1 MGFHDVRFPPAWSF
15 GSAGGPERRTEIVTL
30 GSGREERNTPWAM
43 SRRRYQA
50 GVGLASLDDLH
61 GVIAFFEARRGRLHG
76 FRWKDHLDWKS
87 CPPLQAVSANDQMLG
102 TGDGVR
108 AAFALVKSYG
118 DGAASY
124 QRRIAKPVGET
135 VRVAVDGVE
144 LAAEEFALDAANGVV
159 TLEVAPGA
167 GAVVTAGF
175 AFDVPV
181 RFDTDR
187 LTVSLSAFQAGE
199 VPDIPVVEVMA

>member
-1 MGFHDVRFPPAWSF
+1 M
-15 GSAGGPERRTEIVTL
+15 
-30 GSGREERNTPWAM
+30 
-43 SRRRYQA
+43 
-50 GVGLASLDDLH
+50 
-61 GVIAFFEARRGRLHG
+61 IAFFEARRGRLHG

-87 CPPLQAVSANDQMLG
+87 CPPLQAVSATDQMLG
-102 TGDGVR
+102 TGDGVV
-108 AAFALVKSYG
+108 AAFALVKAYG

-124 QRRIAKPVGET
+124 QRRIVKPVAGT

-144 LAAEEFALDAANGVV
+144 LAAEAFAVDATSGVV
-159 TLEVAPGA
+159 TLAAAPGV
-167 GAVVTAGF
+167 GAAVTAGF

-199 VPDIPVVEVMA
+199 VPDIPVVEVMV